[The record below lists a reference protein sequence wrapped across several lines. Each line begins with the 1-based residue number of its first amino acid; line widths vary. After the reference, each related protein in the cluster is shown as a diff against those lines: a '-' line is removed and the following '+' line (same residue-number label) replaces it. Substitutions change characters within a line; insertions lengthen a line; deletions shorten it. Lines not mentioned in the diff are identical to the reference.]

1 MQIRLTVL
9 GPRSAH
15 PGRSGH
21 HPAPAS
27 APHASMGAVDVLVT
41 APAGTALASVAGG
54 LADAVAAAGYEAGG
68 GGAGGAVV
76 LYAGGRRLDPHR
88 CALGEPPLVDGAVLS
103 LQGPADPDSDHYPG
117 YPGLPDAAVADATVH
132 LDVVAGPDAGGV
144 HLLHGGQVRIGRS
157 ADADVPLDDPDVSRL
172 HCAVTVAEDG
182 RVTIADLGSTNGT
195 AADGVSVGARPVP
208 LAPGALLRI
217 GESALRLRVPSAT
230 SGFPPAPA
238 RLPVHAD
245 GEGHLRVTPAED
257 HPTHAEGPW
266 TGAPRPAPTH
276 EAPRS
281 APAQGVPRSAPTH
294 EAPRSA
300 PTHEAP
306 RSAPTH
312 AAQGAWTPPARH
324 PGAGW
329 TRVPRA
335 EERTGPADVS
345 DRWDD
350 SGRGGRDDRGRGA
363 SSGARGGTQPP
374 AAHPAGPGDRP
385 AYDDSPRPA
394 PGDSPHPMPGGSPM
408 PGDSPHPTPG
418 AAPQGPQGRHGPGHG
433 QDPRADRR
441 TGAPAAPGPQSPGPQ
456 GPGQRGPGQRGPG
469 QRGPGAQAIGQRGPG
484 APEDT
489 GHGPAAADTG
499 RRGAQ
504 PQPYGGE
511 RDDRG
516 PGDGRAPQDA
526 SATGDRR
533 YDDPSTTPTRR
544 AAAPRAGAPGH
555 TPAGQPARGGEQP
568 RAGGPGAG
576 YNRGGQPGGQAP
588 QGPSTV
594 GGPADAG
601 GGRSPYDGTSAA
613 PGQRAPHPGDQP
625 GAGPRGGWGSA
636 GPGRPGRGGA
646 PDPGQRGGQRTGGAG
661 RGDSPYGD
669 TTAAHGPHGEHGDA
683 GRGGQAYGHGPGKP
697 TGHANPGQPSATP
710 RGGPRDGRTGHGD
723 SPYGD
728 TTAAHGPHGEGDASH
743 TGHGGQPY
751 DQGRGGPRD
760 GRTGPSGAPGD
771 AGTYGGEGYT
781 GQPQARDG
789 GYGGGAQRGDG
800 TQQSGAAQR
809 GDGARQGR
817 GGARRGGDRTHAG
830 AYALDAPG
838 AQARRRGIGAW
849 VRQLTGKAAE
859 RGQARE
865 DGSAQAVAAR
875 AAAEVEESQRRWP
888 DPAAVLMTA
897 LGPGPRLWE
906 RAQGHPDTLTVR
918 LGSADRLA
926 ADGGLLPAAPVT
938 VDLRQSGSLGLAGP
952 RTRVAGLVRSVVAQL
967 AALHSPAVLEIVLIS
982 GEERMA
988 EWSWLGWLPQ
998 LQPSRGQDCRLLLAY
1013 DVEQATARTAELTRR
1028 LEDGPLGPGWADASP
1043 AAVAAVAA
1051 RHSGPYTVVVVDGVP
1066 GPAALRDTLARLA
1079 VTGRAA
1085 GIHLLCPA
1093 EAPAAS
1099 PTSPLPRSYEAAC
1112 AASPAFAA
1120 CGVAAVLSG
1129 DVATGLQIVPG
1140 GGPMPGAPGVT
1151 GVAGVTGTTGV
1162 TGATGATT
1170 TVTVDAVSA
1179 AWAERF
1185 ARALA
1190 PLRPAAAGQGGA
1202 VGGPGGPPTAPLPDS
1217 ARLLDE
1223 LGLARATPASLM
1235 ARWAAAADEVPAGG
1249 RALAVLGAGPRGP
1262 LSVDLAADGPHA
1274 LIEGAA
1280 GTGKTELLRSF
1291 AASLAAAE
1299 RPDRLELVL
1308 LDGAGAGAGS
1318 GTGAGEGLRV
1328 CTDLPHVSTHL
1339 AATDPVRMREFAQ
1352 ALSSELKRRAEL
1364 LGPLD
1369 FTAWHARS
1377 LQGDG
1382 GGDSAAD
1389 AGGGPSATRTGSTR
1403 TGATGPGTASPGTT
1417 GPGTASPGTT
1427 SPGTASPGTTSPGTA
1442 SPGTTSPGTAS
1453 PGTTGPGTTGTG
1465 AARVVAPRPPG
1476 DIDPPPS
1483 DTLRTLNLR
1492 AQRAQRT
1499 QRAPSASA
1507 AARPRPLP
1515 RLVVLVDDFDALVAP
1530 ALGSPGRPA
1539 AGSVVRAL
1547 EAIARDG
1554 ARLGVHLVVASGRP
1568 DRTADTAAVERA
1580 GLRIT
1585 LDQRPLDPAGPTHRA
1600 QPTHPAMA
1608 QTTGMARPEEAH
1620 PGNARPGETRP
1631 GETHAGE
1638 PRRGGPEGPGA
1649 ASAPSTRSVTSAS
1662 PASPAAAASDG
1673 DPAPGRGRLFH
1684 PDGTAPTP
1692 FQAGRVTGRIPRT
1705 ATQRPTVVPL
1715 EWRRMGDPPARR
1727 PLREL
1732 GNGPTDLALL
1742 ASALQ
1747 RAAQSADAS
1756 TAPALI

>member
-27 APHASMGAVDVLVT
+27 APHAPMGAVDVLVT
-41 APAGTALASVAGG
+41 APVGTALASVAGG

-68 GGAGGAVV
+68 GSAGGAVV
-76 LYAGGRRLDPHR
+76 LYAGGRRLDPQR

-195 AADGVSVGARPVP
+195 AADGVPVGARPVP

-230 SGFPPAPA
+230 SGFPPDPA

-276 EAPRS
+276 EAPR
-281 APAQGVPRSAPTH
+281 P
-294 EAPRSA
+294 
-300 PTHEAP
+300 
-306 RSAPTH
+306 APTH
-312 AAQGAWTPPARH
+312 AAQGAWTPPVRH

-345 DRWDD
+345 DRRDD
-350 SGRGGRDDRGRGA
+350 SGRGGRDDSGRGA
-363 SSGARGGTQPP
+363 SSGARGGAQPR

-394 PGDSPHPMPGGSPM
+394 PGNGPHPMPGGSPM

-441 TGAPAAPGPQSPGPQ
+441 TGAPAGTGPQAIGPQ
-456 GPGQRGPGQRGPG
+456 APG

-511 RDDRG
+511 RGDRSA
-516 PGDGRAPQDA
+516 GDGRAPQDA

-568 RAGGPGAG
+568 RAGGVRGQGTDAAPGHRHTPHGAPGTPAGPGSPYGDPAGSPGSPYGSPAAGHDRQGEGGTGQPGPGASNSNNAGHGTSTGHGRQGEPGPGRQPGPGAG

-613 PGQRAPHPGDQP
+613 PGD
-625 GAGPRGGWGSA
+625 
-636 GPGRPGRGGA
+636 
-646 PDPGQRGGQRTGGAG
+646 
-661 RGDSPYGD
+661 
-669 TTAAHGPHGEHGDA
+669 DA
-683 GRGGQAYGHGPGKP
+683 WR
-697 TGHANPGQPSATP
+697 S
-710 RGGPRDGRTGHGD
+710 
-723 SPYGD
+723 
-728 TTAAHGPHGEGDASH
+728 
-743 TGHGGQPY
+743 
-751 DQGRGGPRD
+751 
-760 GRTGPSGAPGD
+760 
-771 AGTYGGEGYT
+771 
-781 GQPQARDG
+781 
-789 GYGGGAQRGDG
+789 GGG
-800 TQQSGAAQR
+800 AQR

-817 GGARRGGDRTHAG
+817 GGARRGSDRTHAG

-859 RGQARE
+859 RGEARE
-865 DGSAQAVAAR
+865 DGSARAMAAR

-1120 CGVAAVLSG
+1120 CEVAAVLSG

-1140 GGPMPGAPGVT
+1140 GGPMPGATGVT
-1151 GVAGVTGTTGV
+1151 GVTGTTGV

-1202 VGGPGGPPTAPLPDS
+1202 FGGPGGPPTAPLPDS

-1382 GGDSAAD
+1382 GGDGAAD
-1389 AGGGPSATRTGSTR
+1389 AGGGPSATRAGSTR
-1403 TGATGPGTASPGTT
+1403 TGATGPGTTGPGTTGTGVT
-1417 GPGTASPGTT
+1417 GPGTASPG
-1427 SPGTASPGTTSPGTA
+1427 A
-1442 SPGTTSPGTAS
+1442 
-1453 PGTTGPGTTGTG
+1453 TGPGATGPG

-1585 LDQRPLDPAGPTHRA
+1585 LDPRPLDPAGPTHRA

-1608 QTTGMARPEEAH
+1608 QTTGVARPEKAH
-1620 PGNARPGETRP
+1620 PGNARPGET
-1631 GETHAGE
+1631 HAEE

-1662 PASPAAAASDG
+1662 PASPAAVASDG

-1747 RAAQSADAS
+1747 RAAQSADAP

>member
-76 LYAGGRRLDPHR
+76 LYAGGQRLDPQR

-195 AADGVSVGARPVP
+195 AADGVPVGARPVP

-257 HPTHAEGPW
+257 HPTHGEGPW
-266 TGAPRPAPTH
+266 TGAPRPAPTQG
-276 EAPRS
+276 APRS
-281 APAQGVPRSAPTH
+281 APAQ
-294 EAPRSA
+294 EAPRFA

-345 DRWDD
+345 DRRDD
-350 SGRGGRDDRGRGA
+350 RGRDGRDDRGRDGRDDRGRGA
-363 SSGARGGTQPP
+363 PSGARGGAQPR

-394 PGDSPHPMPGGSPM
+394 PGDGPHPMPGGSPM

-418 AAPQGPQGRHGPGHG
+418 APPQGPQGRHGPGHG

-441 TGAPAAPGPQSPGPQ
+441 TGAPAGTGPQA
-456 GPGQRGPGQRGPG
+456 PG

-511 RDDRG
+511 RGDRS

-568 RAGGPGAG
+568 RARGVRGQGTDAAPGHRHTPHGAPGTPAAPGSPYGDPAGSHGSPYGSPAGSHDRQGEGGTGQPGPGASYSNNAGHGTSTGHGRQGEPGPGRQPGPGAG
-576 YNRGGQPGGQAP
+576 YNRGGQPGGQDP

-594 GGPADAG
+594 GAPADAG
-601 GGRSPYDGTSAA
+601 GGRSSYDSTSTA
-613 PGQRAPHPGDQP
+613 PGEDAWQ
-625 GAGPRGGWGSA
+625 GG
-636 GPGRPGRGGA
+636 
-646 PDPGQRGGQRTGGAG
+646 
-661 RGDSPYGD
+661 
-669 TTAAHGPHGEHGDA
+669 
-683 GRGGQAYGHGPGKP
+683 
-697 TGHANPGQPSATP
+697 
-710 RGGPRDGRTGHGD
+710 
-723 SPYGD
+723 
-728 TTAAHGPHGEGDASH
+728 
-743 TGHGGQPY
+743 
-751 DQGRGGPRD
+751 
-760 GRTGPSGAPGD
+760 
-771 AGTYGGEGYT
+771 
-781 GQPQARDG
+781 
-789 GYGGGAQRGDG
+789 
-800 TQQSGAAQR
+800 GAAQR

-865 DGSAQAVAAR
+865 DGSAQAMAAR

-1140 GGPMPGAPGVT
+1140 GGPMPGATGVTGVT
-1151 GVAGVTGTTGV
+1151 GVAGVTGVTGVTGTTGV

-1202 VGGPGGPPTAPLPDS
+1202 FGGPGGPPTAPLPDS

-1382 GGDSAAD
+1382 GGDSAAN
-1389 AGGGPSATRTGSTR
+1389 AGGGPSATRTG
-1403 TGATGPGTASPGTT
+1403 ATGTGTT
-1417 GPGTASPGTT
+1417 GPGTTGT
-1427 SPGTASPGTTSPGTA
+1427 GTA
-1442 SPGTTSPGTAS
+1442 SPGTAS
-1453 PGTTGPGTTGTG
+1453 PGTTGTG
-1465 AARVVAPRPPG
+1465 AARVIAPRPPG

-1585 LDQRPLDPAGPTHRA
+1585 LDPRPLDPAGPTHRA
-1600 QPTHPAMA
+1600 HPTHPAMA
-1608 QTTGMARPEEAH
+1608 QTTGVARPEEAH

-1673 DPAPGRGRLFH
+1673 DSAPGRGRLFH

-1747 RAAQSADAS
+1747 RAAQSADAP